1 MIFKVERLGKI
12 MDFIAELREK
22 AKKSPKKVVLP
33 EGHDDRTINAASIA
47 QESGIAKIVLL
58 GEEQVIKEK
67 ASNLG
72 VSLKG
77 VEISDHRK
85 AKDFDEAVKTFYEI
99 RKHKGMTPEESK
111 KTLLEIPVYYG
122 ALMVRKG
129 AADTFVAGA
138 VSTSGDV
145 ARAAIFCVGVDKKA
159 GTLSSSF
166 VIQIENSPYGERG
179 LFVFADCGIVTDPS
193 PVQLA
198 GIAFS
203 SAKLFKG
210 LFNKEPRVA
219 LLSFST
225 KGSAEGPMVDKVKDA
240 LRIANEKYP
249 DLLID
254 GELQLD
260 AAVDADVAKKK
271 CPQSNVA
278 GRANVLIF
286 PDLNSGNIGYKMAHR
301 LAGGRAIGPLLQ
313 GMAKPCSDL
322 SRGCSA
328 QDIVDAIAITVVRCG
343 QESAS

>member
-1 MIFKVERLGKI
+1 
-12 MDFIAELREK
+12 MDFIDELRKK
-22 AKKSPKKVVLP
+22 AQKTPKKVVLP
-33 EGHDDRTINAASIA
+33 EGHDERTISAATIA
-47 QESGIAKIVLL
+47 QELGIAKITLL
-58 GEEQVIKEK
+58 GEADVINKK
-67 ASNLG
+67 AAKLG

-77 VEISDHRK
+77 IDILDHKKSK
-85 AKDFDEAVKTFYEI
+85 ALDEYANTFYEI
-99 RKHKGMTPEESK
+99 RKHKGMTPEEAK
-111 KTLLEIPVYYG
+111 NILLDKSVYYG
-122 ALMVRKG
+122 AIMVRKG
-129 AADTFVAGA
+129 VVDTFVAGA

-145 ARAAIFCVGVDKKA
+145 AKAAIFCVGIDKKA
-159 GTLSSSF
+159 GALSSSF
-166 VIQIENSPYGERG
+166 VIQIENSPYGEQG

-240 LRIANEKYP
+240 LRIANEKYTE
-249 DLLID
+249 LLID

-260 AAVDADVAKKK
+260 AAVDIDVAKKK

-286 PDLNSGNIGYKMAHR
+286 PDLNSGNIAYKLAHR

-313 GMAKPCSDL
+313 GLAKPCSDL

-328 QDIVDAIAITVVRCG
+328 QDIVDAIAITVVRCAG
-343 QESAS
+343 E

>member
-1 MIFKVERLGKI
+1 VIFKVERLGKI
-12 MDFIAELREK
+12 MDFIAELRER
-22 AKKSPKKVVLP
+22 AKKNPKKVVLP
-33 EGHDDRTINAASIA
+33 EGHDERTINAAAIA
-47 QESGIAKIVLL
+47 QELGIARIVLL
-58 GEEQVIKEK
+58 GEEAVISQK

-72 VSLKG
+72 VSLAG
-77 VEISDHRK
+77 IDILDHKK
-85 AKDFDEAVKTFYEI
+85 AKDFNEAVQTFYEI

-111 KTLLEIPVYYG
+111 KILLEKPVYYG

-129 AADTFVAGA
+129 TADTFVAGA
-138 VSTSGDV
+138 VSTSADV

-166 VIQIENSPYGERG
+166 VIQIENSPYGEHG
-179 LFVFADCGIVTDPS
+179 LFIFADCSVVTDPS

-203 SAKLFKG
+203 SAKLFKS
-210 LFNKEPRVA
+210 LFGKEPRVA

-225 KGSAEGPMVDKVKDA
+225 KGSAEGPVVDKVRDA
-240 LRIANEKYP
+240 LKIANEKYP
-249 DLLID
+249 DLMID

-271 CPQSNVA
+271 CPQSTVA

-301 LAGGRAIGPLLQ
+301 LAGGKAIGPLLQ

-343 QESAS
+343 QE